1 MEHDPGKA
9 IVPSALLAAIILV
22 VADIAVR
29 LFPTNSEIKLGV
41 VAALIGAPIFIMIV
55 YRRNNFYEQN

>member
-1 MEHDPGKA
+1 MIPGEA

-29 LFPTNSEIKLGV
+29 LFPTDAEIKLGV